1 MNKTTKEDNV
11 EIAEKAKIDRPS
23 FFSRALDFSFIVHGL
38 VRPILSEVYC
48 LIAEIDRDLGCKI
61 GQ

>member
-1 MNKTTKEDNV
+1 MYRKDPMFRHDWLLDMNKTTKEDNV

-38 VRPILSEVYC
+38 VRSI
-48 LIAEIDRDLGCKI
+48 
-61 GQ
+61 